1 MTHEHFIAL
10 RKYVM
15 IRLPPMPNIRFIG
28 TSMAGGA
35 IIENLFIMMY
45 ISGEWNRYMPKLFL
59 SSHKMKRFV
68 LCGMK

>member
-1 MTHEHFIAL
+1 MTNEHFIAL

-35 IIENLFIMMY
+35 IIENLFI
-45 ISGEWNRYMPKLFL
+45 IDV
-59 SSHKMKRFV
+59 HKWRMEQIYAETVFIKP
-68 LCGMK
+68 

>member
-1 MTHEHFIAL
+1 
-10 RKYVM
+10 
-15 IRLPPMPNIRFIG
+15 MPNIRFIG